1 MGLIPGLGR
10 PPGGGHGNLLQYSCL
25 ENLIDRGAW
34 WATVY
39 TVTKNWTWLNV
50 LPYMYY
56 LICEAVYNIQLYK
69 VDFDKLITF
78 YKIYSNSLKQMCTV
92 NETTVKVKQNPNK
105 R

>member
-1 MGLIPGLGR
+1 
-10 PPGGGHGNLLQYSCL
+10 
-25 ENLIDRGAW
+25 
-34 WATVY
+34 
-39 TVTKNWTWLNV
+39 
-50 LPYMYY
+50 MYY